1 MVTLSSSPGRG
12 VRANEAFQTSQGWET
27 LLKALSQFYT
37 VYNVYT
43 NRAGIEDGAYFP
55 GGSMVVGPGGEV
67 IAQSHTSGEDLIL
80 AQLDLEE
87 IRRARLFT
95 PVLRDERLD
104 LTLRELTRIAHQ
116 RSSS

>member
-1 MVTLSSSPGRG
+1 G
-12 VRANEAFQTSQGWET
+12 FQTSQGWET

-37 VYNVYT
+37 VYNLYA

-55 GGSMVVGPGGEV
+55 GGSMVVGPVGEV
-67 IAQSHTSGEDLIL
+67 IARSQTSGEDLVL
-80 AQLDLEE
+80 AELDLDE

-104 LTLRELTRIAHQ
+104 LTLRELTRIVRQ
-116 RSSS
+116 RSQS